1 MTISFNKQRQKTIA
15 GVPQVDPMNNPI
27 IETTTV
33 SVDDC
38 LVAPI
43 TEPTNIR
50 EQQAMEQSRDQVR
63 VHIPKASTADVSD
76 SNFTYGSKN
85 FRVDSDSVEFMAANV
100 PTRWNRYFRAEV
112 VQQ

>member
-63 VHIPKASTADVSD
+63 VHISRYDNKDVSD
-76 SNFTYGSKN
+76 GTFTYNGKT
-85 FRVDSDSVEFMAANV
+85 FRVDSQSVDFMPENC
-100 PTRWNRYFRAEV
+100 PTKWIRYFRAEV